1 MKYAF
6 IGGILTPSNKDL
18 ILKSS
23 KGVIQYAADTLQKCY
38 IEGLVENNIDFR
50 IFNLPYVGG
59 FPNLSSIY
67 KFNNSLEKL
76 NCQGRPINCQNVGFS
91 NLKGYKN
98 WSRYKSLKRALKSWI
113 KENDGNKICLI
124 VYAVHTPFMKAC
136 VEIKRKFPSISLVL
150 IVPDLPAYMGTSN
163 KGLRGFFTHQNTKI
177 AKKLYKD
184 FDGYVFLSEYMR
196 EHIPVKADEYVV
208 IEGIY
213 SNDLSFENEY
223 HENEYHVGDNTKN
236 IVYTGTL
243 VERYGIMNL
252 VKAFT
257 LIPNPNIRLVII
269 GCGDASSKIMEVAQ
283 TDLRIIYLGQLPHE
297 EVLYIQ
303 RQSSLLVNPRT
314 SEGEFTKY
322 SFPSKTMEY
331 LASGIPVL
339 LNKLPGIP
347 AKYYEYSFQPEN
359 ETVEALK
366 EKMVEILAL
375 PEDELKDFGSKA
387 QVFILTEKN
396 PRSQVKKL
404 IELTE
409 RVANH
414 A

>member
-6 IGGILTPSNKDL
+6 IGGILTPSIKEK
-18 ILKSS
+18 IEKTS
-23 KGVIQYAADTLQKCY
+23 KGVIQYAADALQKCY
-38 IEGLVENNIDFR
+38 IEGLVENNIDFM

-59 FPNLSSIY
+59 FPNLSTIY
-67 KFNNSLEKL
+67 KFTGLSEKL
-76 NCQGRPINCQNVGFS
+76 HFQNRIINCHNVAFT

-98 WSRYKSLKRALKSWI
+98 WSRYKSLKRALKSWV
-113 KENDGNKICLI
+113 KENEGNEICLI

-136 VEIKRKFPSISLVL
+136 VEIKRKFPTISLVL
-150 IVPDLPAYMGTSN
+150 IVPDLPTYMGTSN
-163 KGLRGFFTHQNTKI
+163 KGLRGFFSHQNTKI

-184 FDGYVFLSEYMR
+184 FDGYVFLSEYMK
-196 EHIPVKADEYVV
+196 EHIPTKSDNYVV
-208 IEGIY
+208 VEGIY
-213 SNDLSFENEY
+213 SDDLSVENES
-223 HENEYHVGDNTKN
+223 HVADNTKK

-243 VERYGIMNL
+243 AERYGIMNL

-257 LIPNPNIRLVII
+257 LIPDSNMRLVII
-269 GCGDASSKIMEVAQ
+269 GRGEAVPKIKEAAQ
-283 TDLRIIYLGQLPHE
+283 KELRIIYLGQLPRE
-297 EVLYIQ
+297 EVLQIQ

-331 LASGIPVL
+331 LASGIPTI

-347 AKYYEYSFQPEN
+347 DEYYEYSFQPDN
-359 ETVEALK
+359 ESVDALRK
-366 EKMVEILAL
+366 KMVEILKL
-375 PEDELKDFGSKA
+375 PDDEQKDFGSKA
-387 QVFILTEKN
+387 KAFILTEKN

-409 RVANH
+409 RVINH
-414 A
+414 TQINR